1 MMEAFGNLLE
11 GMSDLAYKGGC
22 KDTIRQVLNIIDE
35 VKSDANKGYMFDMV
49 DEIKNRVLALKGG
62 EHE

>member
-11 GMSDLAYKGGC
+11 RMSDLAYNGGC

-49 DEIKNRVLALKGG
+49 DEIKNRVLALKDGDQK
-62 EHE
+62 

>member
-62 EHE
+62 DKK